1 MKKSI
6 GAILLAIMLLVPLS
20 ASAYPRDGGYSQGNR
35 DCGWYGSSEL
45 TQEQQD
51 VLMQDRVARLE
62 ANKASVQRR
71 YDAGLIPKVRYD
83 AAVNE
88 IDWQIENVKK
98 NGSYRNDRRES
109 RGQYNRSCCDY
120 LN

>member
-6 GAILLAIMLLVPLS
+6 GSILLAIMLLVPLS
-20 ASAYPRDGGYSQGNR
+20 VSAYPHDGGYFQGSR

-51 VLMQDRVARLE
+51 VLVQDRVARLE

-71 YDAGLIPKVRYD
+71 YDAGLISKVRYD
-83 AAVNE
+83 AAISE

-98 NGSYRNDRRES
+98 NGLYQNNQREG
-109 RGQYNRSCCDY
+109 RGQHNRSCCAY
-120 LN
+120 

>member
-20 ASAYPRDGGYSQGNR
+20 ASAYPRDGGYSRGSQ

-51 VLMQDRVARLE
+51 VLVQDRVARLE
-62 ANKASVQRR
+62 ANKASVQRK
-71 YDAGLIPKVRYD
+71 YDAGLIPKARYD
-83 AAVNE
+83 AAISE
-88 IDWQIENVKK
+88 IDWQIKSVKEN
-98 NGSYRNDRRES
+98 GLYRNDRRES
-109 RGQYNRSCCDY
+109 RGSYSRSCCDY
-120 LN
+120 